1 MGSGSLFCT
10 STDNRS
16 NIAKQVLLYY
26 IKPKNRVAARSA
38 ATRLLGFGLY

>member
-16 NIAKQVLLYY
+16 HIAKQVLLCD

-38 ATRLLGFGLY
+38 ATRFLGFGLY